1 MVSLWYLYGIFMVFI
16 WYLLRRKRGKA
27 AKYKQ
32 SNTYA
37 FATQNT
43 LFIEFLIKLFVCF
56 EEIA

>member
-1 MVSLWYLYGIFMVFI
+1 MVLLWYYYGNIMVLL
-16 WYLLRRKRGKA
+16 WYYHRRKSGKT

-43 LFIEFLIKLFVCF
+43 LFVNFLIKLFVCF
-56 EEIA
+56 VIIA

>member
-16 WYLLRRKRGKA
+16 WYLLRRKSGKA

-43 LFIEFLIKLFVCF
+43 LFADFLIKIFVCF
-56 EEIA
+56 E